1 MIGSGGLTGAIRFA
15 RLGGMKMFF
24 PVLVLLFASVAW
36 AVEPLKLPMDVG
48 TLKTRDGKV
57 LEGAKIVGHDA
68 VGVKVIHSS
77 GIARLTFDRLPPELA
92 ARFPRD
98 PDAAKKQWEKEA
110 RRDAE
115 HEAAVND
122 ALKPKTEPADETE
135 ADPGQ
140 PAEEEIAPVEKE
152 VKLEGDA
159 QTKITALEAYIGR
172 LEKVIAEET
181 AAADE
186 LQQKA
191 DKHRE
196 AGKGTVTEVGRN
208 GQTYDRE
215 IVNPSRMSRAL
226 FYERRKEK
234 HTKKIEEAKKLIQSA
249 RFKIFH
255 FRGSAGDRP

>member
-1 MIGSGGLTGAIRFA
+1 MKILFLGLIVLFTG
-15 RLGGMKMFF
+15 
-24 PVLVLLFASVAW
+24 VAW

-57 LEGAKIVGHDA
+57 LEGARIVGHDA

-77 GIARLTFDRLPPELA
+77 GTARLTFDRLPPELA

-98 PDAAKKQWEKEA
+98 PDAAKKQLEKEA
-110 RRDAE
+110 RQDAE
-115 HEAAVND
+115 HEAVVND
-122 ALKPKTEPADETE
+122 AFKPKAEPADEAE
-135 ADPGQ
+135 ADAGQ

-159 QTKITALEAYIGR
+159 QTKVTALEAYIGR

-196 AGKGTVTEVGRN
+196 GGKGIVTEVGRN
-208 GQTYDRE
+208 GQPYDRE

-234 HTKKIEEAKKLIQSA
+234 HTKKIDEAKKLIQSA
-249 RFKIFH
+249 RLKIYSLQ
-255 FRGSAGDRP
+255 RSAGDKP

>member
-1 MIGSGGLTGAIRFA
+1 MKKFFFGLV
-15 RLGGMKMFF
+15 
-24 PVLVLLFASVAW
+24 VLSAGVAW

-77 GIARLTFDRLPPELA
+77 GTARLTYDRLPRELA

-98 PDAAKKQWEKEA
+98 PDAAKRQLEKEA
-110 RRDAE
+110 RQDAE
-115 HEAAVND
+115 HESAVND
-122 ALKPKTEPADETE
+122 AMKPKTESADEAEGEEAE
-135 ADPGQ
+135 ADAGE
-140 PAEEEIAPVEKE
+140 PAEEAIAPVDQE

-159 QTKITALEAYIGR
+159 QASITALEAHIDR
-172 LEKVIAEET
+172 LEKVIEVEK

-191 DKHRE
+191 DKHLK
-196 AGKGTVTEVGRN
+196 AGTGTVTEVDRHGR
-208 GQTYDRE
+208 TYDLE
-215 IVNPSRMSRAL
+215 IVNSSRKSRAL

-234 HTKKIEEAKKLIQSA
+234 HTKKIEEAEKLIQSA
-249 RFKIFH
+249 RSKIFSL
-255 FRGSAGDRP
+255 RRSAVTKP

>member
-1 MIGSGGLTGAIRFA
+1 
-15 RLGGMKMFF
+15 MFF
-24 PVLVLLFASVAW
+24 SGAAW

-77 GIARLTFDRLPPELA
+77 GTARLTYDRLPRELA

-98 PDAAKKQWEKEA
+98 PDAAKRQLEKEA
-110 RRDAE
+110 RQDAE

-122 ALKPKTEPADETE
+122 ALKPKEEPADEAE
-135 ADPGQ
+135 ADEAETDAGQ
-140 PAEEEIAPVEKE
+140 PAEEEIAPVEQE
-152 VKLEGDA
+152 VKLEGSA
-159 QTKITALEAYIGR
+159 QAKIAALEAYIAR
-172 LEKVIAEET
+172 LEKGIAEET

-186 LQQKA
+186 LQKKA

-196 AGKGTVTEVGRN
+196 AGKITVTEVGPN
-208 GQTYDRE
+208 GRVYDRE
-215 IVNPSRMSRAL
+215 DVNSSRDSRAR
-226 FYERRKEK
+226 FYEKRKEK

-249 RFKIFH
+249 RFKISSLQ
-255 FRGSAGDRP
+255 RSAATKP

>member
-1 MIGSGGLTGAIRFA
+1 
-15 RLGGMKMFF
+15 MFF
-24 PVLVLLFASVAW
+24 AGVAW
-36 AVEPLKLPMDVG
+36 AVEPLKLPMEVG

-57 LEGAKIVGHDA
+57 LEGATIVGHDA

-77 GIARLTFDRLPPELA
+77 GTARLTYDRLPRELA

-98 PDAAKKQWEKEA
+98 PDAAKKQLEEEA
-110 RRDAE
+110 RQDAE

-122 ALKPKTEPADETE
+122 ALKPKTEPADEAEME
-135 ADPGQ
+135 ADAGE
-140 PAEEEIAPVEKE
+140 PAEEEVAPVEEE

-159 QTKITALEAYIGR
+159 KTKVAALEAYIRR
-172 LEKVIAEET
+172 LEKGIAEET

-196 AGKGTVTEVGRN
+196 AGKITVTEVGPN
-208 GQTYDRE
+208 GKVYDRE
-215 IVNPSRMSRAL
+215 DVNSSRNSRAR
-226 FYERRKEK
+226 FYEKRKEK

-249 RFKIFH
+249 RFKIE
-255 FRGSAGDRP
+255 RLQRSAVNKP